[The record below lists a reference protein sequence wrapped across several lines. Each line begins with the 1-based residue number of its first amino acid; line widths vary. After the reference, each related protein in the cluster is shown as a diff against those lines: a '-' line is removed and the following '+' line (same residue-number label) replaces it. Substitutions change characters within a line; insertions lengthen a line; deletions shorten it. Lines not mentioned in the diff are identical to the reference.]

1 MKAAAAQQLSHP
13 RTTMSLPSLWPGFN
27 YEAHQIAGIQ
37 WMLQREND
45 PLHQGGL
52 LCDEMG
58 LGKTIQLIGLMRAS
72 PKKRNLFIGPLA
84 VLEQWRATA
93 TRAGINCWMS
103 TKDSRWEPPTH
114 LQLHAPNLFLI
125 NYELASKRPLLT
137 HTQSWDRVICDEAHR
152 LVNEGV
158 SWRLIDEIPCRI
170 HWFLTAT
177 PIINKATDLR
187 ALYKLLGAPYDQTT
201 ISTYVLARTMDQLR
215 ATMPHLPKQPIEM
228 THVLDFDTEDE
239 GDFYKGIQGQIVR
252 RWKAMNADGGNT
264 ALDKLRLI
272 MRLRQ
277 ISLHPQIYIESRR
290 NELGVAL
297 YTRPDWIDP
306 STTFQGIR
314 DLIEKDIEPKKWII
328 FCHFHKEMELLKS
341 FLDYSKSIERTWLY
355 SGKMSAVERLKVL
368 QETEMPIG
376 EGHDIILIQLQSGGV
391 GLNLQHFQ
399 TIVFSGPWWTAAL
412 MDQAVGRAVRI
423 GQKNQV
429 IVHHMVL
436 KEETGLNIDKH
447 IRAKAAAKKKLC
459 ENVLAAANHSV

>member
-1 MKAAAAQQLSHP
+1 MK
-13 RTTMSLPSLWPGFN
+13 
-27 YEAHQIAGIQ
+27 
-37 WMLQREND
+37 
-45 PLHQGGL
+45 
-52 LCDEMG
+52 
-58 LGKTIQLIGLMRAS
+58 
-72 PKKRNLFIGPLA
+72 KK
-84 VLEQWRATA
+84 
-93 TRAGINCWMS
+93 
-103 TKDSRWEPPTH
+103 
-114 LQLHAPNLFLI
+114 
-125 NYELASKRPLLT
+125 
-137 HTQSWDRVICDEAHR
+137 EAHR

-297 YTRPDWIDP
+297 YARPDWIDP
-306 STTFQGIR
+306 STKFQGIR

-341 FLDYSKSIERTWLY
+341 FLDYSDHINRTWLY

-447 IRAKAAAKKKLC
+447 IRGKAAAKKKLC